1 MLIIS
6 AVEQSEAIIQV
17 HNVSQSVITDPQRGD
32 QSLLVGV
39 IFSQTGPDA
48 GDVGNNPVWA
58 P

>member
-1 MLIIS
+1 MS
-6 AVEQSEAIIQV
+6 G
-17 HNVSQSVITDPQRGD
+17 NVSQSVITDPQRGD